1 MVTNSNL
8 INVCAIVVNILWP
21 LRNEFNYVLDHWYV
35 SAWNSNGDNNQRGE
49 KANPNSPSYP
59 RFGNTSDT
67 KV

>member
-1 MVTNSNL
+1 MS
-8 INVCAIVVNILWP
+8 
-21 LRNEFNYVLDHWYV
+21 FDHWYV
-35 SAWNSNGDNNQRGE
+35 SAWYSNGDNNQRDE